1 MLLVG
6 AIVLAL
12 YVVSG
17 VWAAAV
23 IAAAAVVEVSQG
35 LFWIWYS
42 KRRRPQVG
50 VETLVGAVAEVVT
63 ACTPNGMV
71 RVQGEL
77 WQARCAAGAAAGT
90 RVRVLAVDGLT
101 LLVEPIG
108 G

>member
-12 YVVSG
+12 YVVDG
-17 VWAAAV
+17 AWAAAFV
-23 IAAAAVVEVSQG
+23 ATGAVVEVSQG

-42 KRRRPQVG
+42 KRKRPQVG

-63 ACTPNGMV
+63 ECTPNGMV

-77 WQARCAAGAAAGT
+77 WQARCDAGARAGDN
-90 RVRVLAVDGLT
+90 VRVLAVDQLV
-101 LLVEPIG
+101 LLVERA
-108 G
+108 